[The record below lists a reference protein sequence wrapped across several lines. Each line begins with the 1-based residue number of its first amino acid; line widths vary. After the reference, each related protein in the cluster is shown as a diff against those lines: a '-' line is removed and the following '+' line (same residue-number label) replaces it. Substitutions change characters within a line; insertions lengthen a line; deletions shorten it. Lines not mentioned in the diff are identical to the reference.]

1 MDPMRL
7 IHNPVPTDLVYAD
20 QVVNTGGQVV
30 NPNPQIV
37 DPRSPSMIQTTT
49 VVPVD
54 AGKW

>member
-54 AGKW
+54 AGT